1 MNNSNLF
8 HDIKVNNADRNWCMC
23 CCVLL
28 LFCIIFVD
36 YSTIP
41 RPSATIHRFTRWL
54 RLLTDCY
61 AVSMCFSSHIFNS
74 SSQGECYFY
83 FIQCF
88 CPFWHQES
96 GSFLRGCE
104 KVFAGDHFSIWQLF
118 AFTCK
123 ENNECVKAWRPWL
136 RRPINEP
143 EPIPF
148 MEVNKLRMECKK
160 CQPRNGAMNDLP
172 RETYRINFNKN
183 KSDMRKY
190 FCKFWIYAVH
200 LVHLWKLCLVLNSTT
215 WLLFV
220 MHL

>member
-1 MNNSNLF
+1 
-8 HDIKVNNADRNWCMC
+8 MC
-23 CCVLL
+23 CCCCVLLL

-41 RPSATIHRFTRWL
+41 RPLATIHRFTRWL

-61 AVSMCFSSHIFNS
+61 AVSMCFSSHMFNS
-74 SSQGECYFY
+74 SSQGECYFH

-96 GSFLRGCE
+96 GTVFYAARE
-104 KVFAGDHFSIWQLF
+104 KVFAGDLFSIFDNFSPLRAKKTTIASKHEDPDYGDLSMNQSRGAKIPF
-118 AFTCK
+118 MGAKIPFTGAK
-123 ENNECVKAWRPWL
+123 
-136 RRPINEP
+136 IS
-143 EPIPF
+143 F

-220 MHL
+220 M